1 MNENTNTVAPTVEDV
16 LIDEVSD
23 EALERAG
30 LAGGTRP
37 VTETLWVILS
47 ACCC

>member
-1 MNENTNTVAPTVEDV
+1 MNENTNAVEATEEDV

-23 EALERAG
+23 GVLERAG
-30 LAGGTRP
+30 LGGPQP
-37 VTETLWVILS
+37 VTATLWVVLS

>member
-1 MNENTNTVAPTVEDV
+1 MNETTVEPTDEDV

-23 EALERAG
+23 EVLERAG
-30 LAGGTRP
+30 MGGATRP